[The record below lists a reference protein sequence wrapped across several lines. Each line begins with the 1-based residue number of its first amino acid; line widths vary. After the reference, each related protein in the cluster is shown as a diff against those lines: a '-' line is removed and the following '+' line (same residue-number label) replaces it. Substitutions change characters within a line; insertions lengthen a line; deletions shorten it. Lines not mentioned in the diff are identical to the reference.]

1 MTAVQII
8 EAARALL
15 PFTSE
20 FEHDVIRIP
29 VKNKYPFDVE
39 SNLQQ
44 NTSTALDKSFYEVE
58 FKKLYINNIAVGWEF
73 IKIY

>member
-8 EAARALL
+8 EAARELL

-44 NTSTALDKSFYEVE
+44 YTSTALDKSFYEVE
-58 FKKLYINNIAVGWEF
+58 FKKLYIKNVAVGWEF
-73 IKIY
+73 TKIY